1 MRGPPPRDNVNVSML
16 MILLVG
22 LSVMALFAVV
32 LRWASSLDTDKAHR
46 KDYGLLRE
54 VAKVPTSTAAR
65 VRRTT
70 SDRAWRPVASRR
82 PDHHTASTAPNQY
95 GKRNSAS
102 RPLRQ
107 CQRSR
112 QTARADAV
120 KMTSTL
126 VVYAPRCSSTLAW

>member
-65 VRRTT
+65 VVEERLQEAGVRATT
-70 SDRAWRPVASRR
+70 VPDPEGDGLRILVFPDDREVAI
-82 PDHHTASTAPNQY
+82 
-95 GKRNSAS
+95 
-102 RPLRQ
+102 
-107 CQRSR
+107 
-112 QTARADAV
+112 RA
-120 KMTSTL
+120 L
-126 VVYAPRCSSTLAW
+126 LAD